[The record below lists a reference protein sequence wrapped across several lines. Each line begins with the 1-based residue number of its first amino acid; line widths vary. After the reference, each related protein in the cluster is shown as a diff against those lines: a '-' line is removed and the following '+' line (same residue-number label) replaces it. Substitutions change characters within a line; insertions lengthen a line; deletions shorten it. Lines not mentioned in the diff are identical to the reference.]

1 MKRLSEAV
9 RAYGTIV
16 GNRSLRRALGAFL
29 AFNTQENGVWI
40 AIVVYAYDRGGA
52 TTAGAVAIAQ
62 LVPAAIVAPLAS
74 VLGDRLRRDHALTL
88 GYAIQG
94 VANLSCALALWLAPP
109 LVVYAAAVVAA
120 CAITLTRPV
129 HHALLPELSD
139 TPEELT
145 AANSVSS
152 SMEGIGMLSGPAIA
166 AGMLAAWGPGSV
178 LALFAA
184 MSAAGSAVAARLQLV
199 HPDPGAG
206 PGASE
211 AVDAG
216 GLVLGALGGLRELR
230 EEPGAATL
238 TVLGSTQFFVLGALD
253 VFYALLAIDVLRAGE
268 QGAGLLASAVGV
280 GGLVGA
286 GATVLLVGRRR
297 LTGPILVGLMVTGGA
312 LAAVGGAS
320 ELGVAAFLLV
330 VCGAGRTFFDVATRT
345 LLQRTI
351 RDEVLARVFGV
362 QEGLIMV
369 VLAIGSAAVPLL
381 VALAGERGAFLV
393 AGSVMPI
400 LGVASWR
407 TLRAVDR
414 RADVPD
420 SVRLEL
426 LGAIELFQ
434 PLAQPVLEQ
443 VARRLIPLRASSG
456 EVVIREGDHG
466 DRFYVLASGEAAVG
480 VRGQHVTRLGPGAYF
495 GEIALLR
502 DVPRT
507 ATVTIT
513 QDAAMFALERDDF
526 LAAVAGIQR
535 SAEVHRGI
543 DRRLS
548 ELDGTGERGD

>member
-1 MKRLSEAV
+1 MRRLSDV
-9 RAYGTIV
+9 LRAYGTIV

-52 TTAGAVAIAQ
+52 ATAGAVAIAQ
-62 LVPAAIVAPLAS
+62 LVPSAIVAPLAS

-88 GYAIQG
+88 GYAIQA
-94 VANLSCALALWLAPP
+94 VANLGCALALWLAPP
-109 LVVYAAAVVAA
+109 LVVYATAIVAA

-184 MSAAGSAVAARLQLV
+184 MSAAGSALASRLRLV
-199 HPDPGAG
+199 HAEAPPGGDPEGHA
-206 PGASE
+206 ATDE
-211 AVDAG
+211 LFRDAM
-216 GLVLGALGGLRELR
+216 GGLRELR
-230 EEPGAATL
+230 EEPGAPTL
-238 TVLGSTQFFVLGALD
+238 TVLGASQFFVLGALD
-253 VFYALLAIDVLRAGE
+253 VFYAVLAIDVLGAGE

-280 GGLVGA
+280 GGLLGA
-286 GATVLLVGRRR
+286 AATALLVGRRR
-297 LTGPILVGLMVTGGA
+297 LTGPILVGLVVTGGA
-312 LAAVGGAS
+312 MSAVGGAS
-320 ELGVAAFLLV
+320 SLAVAAFLLV
-330 VCGAGRTFFDVATRT
+330 VCGAGRSFFDVATRT

-351 RDEVLARVFGV
+351 RDDVLARVFGM
-362 QEGLIMV
+362 QEGLLMI
-369 VLAIGSAAVPLL
+369 VLALGSAAVPLL
-381 VALAGERGAFLV
+381 VAMAGNRGAFLA
-393 AGSVMPI
+393 AGAVMPI
-400 LGVASWR
+400 LGLASWR

-414 RADVPD
+414 RADVPETA
-420 SVRLEL
+420 RLEL

-443 VARRLIPLRASSG
+443 VARRLIPVRTPAG
-456 EVVIREGDHG
+456 QVVIREGDHG
-466 DRFYVLASGEAAVG
+466 DRFYVLASGEAVVG
-480 VRGQHVTRLGPGAYF
+480 VRGQQVARLGPGAYF

-507 ATVTIT
+507 ATVTAVE
-513 QDAAMFALERDDF
+513 DASMYALERDDF
-526 LAAVAGIQR
+526 LAAVAGVRR
-535 SAEVHRGI
+535 SAEVHDKI
-543 DRRLS
+543 DRRLA
-548 ELDGTGERGD
+548 ELEGSGDAG